1 TGTPEKCRPP
11 PRDGQAP
18 RTRHCLRMRMLSDLR
33 PRERASEPS
42 HNVLASTLLPR
53 RRVCGSNF
61 QDQSGEIVQV
71 QWLTGAPEEIRTPD
85 PQIRSLVLYPA
96 ELRARL
102 AHRAGSVPEPSKSGG
117 NGPLAI
123 GFGRHWQGSA

>member
-1 TGTPEKCRPP
+1 MPTPTPRWTGPAYQALCQNTR
-11 PRDGQAP
+11 AP

-85 PQIRSLVLYPA
+85 PQIRSYVLTFFNSLSI
-96 ELRARL
+96 EKN
-102 AHRAGSVPEPSKSGG
+102 VCV
-117 NGPLAI
+117 
-123 GFGRHWQGSA
+123 